1 MFTVKKKGG
10 IPSPVLPNSK
20 LHTEST
26 LTIMSSNI
34 NFADLG
40 IGDFSHLG
48 DVISNPEMFE
58 GGSSSTTP
66 IKIGKTVKY
75 PVSING
81 RPFPGLLTVT
91 NAKLTRLSLI
101 EQQRQDG
108 YRYMI
113 VTGIMKDVNFNLDL
127 VVNGQNINIVDFLFE
142 LSKQASGLAT
152 ADRDRFIKS
161 LEEDIKMPLT
171 GNMQLFF
178 QQMGANASAFEQFI
192 IALNDQGYVAG
203 DDAGRINKDRQTRIQ
218 RAYILNDVPVTEFE
232 IGTTDPSQSQI
243 VKNTNGAAEAGFIDM
258 ADAIWR
264 NYTRI
269 VKLRKMYTLKMNEI
283 DNLSAQN
290 PANLQ
295 EMAKALKA
303 EAIHVQKQAN
313 SFAGNIGGARL
324 RYSRNEAT
332 GDYAVD
338 EKGVYDPNYVP
349 CGRLTVLG
357 TDGKEIK
364 ANFWTNKSDS
374 SNDAKPTFPSLAQAL
389 ANDDFEL

>member
-1 MFTVKKKGG
+1 LSTTKKKGG
-10 IPSPVLPNSK
+10 ILSPVLPTSK
-20 LHTEST
+20 LHTESI
-26 LTIMSSNI
+26 LTIMNNSI
-34 NFADLG
+34 DFANLG

-48 DVISNPEMFE
+48 DVITNPELFE
-58 GGSSSTTP
+58 GGSSSTTQV
-66 IKIGKTVKY
+66 KVGKTVKY

-81 RPFPGLLTVT
+81 RPFPGLLTV
-91 NAKLTRLSLI
+91 NSAKLTRLSLI

-113 VTGIMKDVNFNLDL
+113 VTDI
-127 VVNGQNINIVDFLFE
+127 IDFLFE

-161 LEEDIKMPLT
+161 LEDDIKMPLT

-178 QQMGANASAFEQFI
+178 QQMGANASAFEKFI
-192 IALNDQGYVAG
+192 VDLNDQNYVTG
-203 DDAGRINKDRQTRIQ
+203 DDSGRINKDRQTRIQ

-243 VKNTNGAAEAGFIDM
+243 IKNTNGAAEAGFIDM

-264 NYTRI
+264 NYNR
-269 VKLRKMYTLKMNEI
+269 VLKLRKMYNLKMQEI
-283 DNLSAQN
+283 ENLAAQN
-290 PANLQ
+290 PTNLQ
-295 EMAKALKA
+295 EMAKSIKA
-303 EAIHVQKQAN
+303 EALHVQKQAN
-313 SFAGNIGGARL
+313 SFAGNLGGARL
-324 RYSRNEAT
+324 RYTRNEAT

-357 TDGKEIK
+357 ADGAEIK
-364 ANFWTNKSDS
+364 ANFWTNRSDS
-374 SNDAKPTFPSLAQAL
+374 SNDAKPTFPTLAQAL
-389 ANDDFEL
+389 ASDDTEL